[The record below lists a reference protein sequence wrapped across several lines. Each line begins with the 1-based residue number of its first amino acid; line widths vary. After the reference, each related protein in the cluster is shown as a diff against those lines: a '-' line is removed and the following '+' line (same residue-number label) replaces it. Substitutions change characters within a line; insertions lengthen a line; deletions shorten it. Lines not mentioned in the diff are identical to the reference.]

1 MLCKRVLAGLAVC
14 LLAYAPLLQAA
25 GKDAAAPV
33 AAAAPVPATEA
44 AKAAPVDTLSLSVDK
59 TTLDNG
65 GTITITGKAAPG
77 KPVFI
82 EVFNENPVRGS
93 FFDNKPDKDG
103 KVPYRLYLASEIPAF
118 YRILV
123 PKSAQPVLDKYKKDG
138 KGWAYSAAL
147 KETGGDMV
155 YSEPGKRSIDAFQA
169 TLVATM
175 SGSRGDQLP
184 VLADKERERR
194 SMQIVKGRFRSVDK
208 LLTASIEQKEDGSF
222 TAQLKI
228 PDGAAP
234 GKYFIRAA
242 TDKNV
247 QSVPVSVENHISLP
261 MRYMSN
267 AGTSLNIFW
276 PFLITLAL
284 ATFGV
289 LMGAGGGF
297 IINPIMLMMFPIPH
311 NVVAGTVTQ
320 KTFFVQRS
328 DIASQQPAVTNR
340 LGRCLRILPV
350 AQHHMR
356 AASQDLTIV
365 GDADFDI
372 FNHATDCSDAIR
384 LARIERNHRRT
395 FRQPVAFQQRQS
407 GRKECLA
414 NVPWQRRTAG
424 SQLLDP
430 RSEQALQL
438 RHTLFGG

>member
-311 NVVAGTVTQ
+311 NVVAGTVTPTVLFSQ
-320 KTFFVQRS
+320 ASGVVNYTLIKFISWKVGVTLGCAMLAGGFIGPILTQMVTVDQFKFVF
-328 DIASQQPAVTNR
+328 
-340 LGRCLRILPV
+340 GWILFV
-350 AQHHMR
+350 L
-356 AASQDLTIV
+356 AALM
-365 GDADFDI
+365 F
-372 FNHATDCSDAIR
+372 
-384 LARIERNHRRT
+384 
-395 FRQPVAFQQRQS
+395 
-407 GRKECLA
+407 
-414 NVPWQRRTAG
+414 WQTTPGYMAKNKK
-424 SQLLDP
+424 
-430 RSEQALQL
+430 EQAILKEFQK
-438 RHTLFGG
+438 RAQEAAAAKAGKAT

>member
-267 AGTSLNIFW
+267 AGTSLNVFY
-276 PFLITLAL
+276 PFLIVLAL

-311 NVVAGTVTQ
+311 NVVAGTVTPTVLFSQ
-320 KTFFVQRS
+320 ASGVVNYTLIKFISWKVGVTLGCAMLAGGFIGPILTQMVTVDQFKSVFGWILFV
-328 DIASQQPAVTNR
+328 
-340 LGRCLRILPV
+340 L
-350 AQHHMR
+350 
-356 AASQDLTIV
+356 AALM
-365 GDADFDI
+365 F
-372 FNHATDCSDAIR
+372 
-384 LARIERNHRRT
+384 
-395 FRQPVAFQQRQS
+395 
-407 GRKECLA
+407 
-414 NVPWQRRTAG
+414 WQTTPGYMAKNKK
-424 SQLLDP
+424 
-430 RSEQALQL
+430 EQAILKEFQK
-438 RHTLFGG
+438 RAQDAAAKTGKAT